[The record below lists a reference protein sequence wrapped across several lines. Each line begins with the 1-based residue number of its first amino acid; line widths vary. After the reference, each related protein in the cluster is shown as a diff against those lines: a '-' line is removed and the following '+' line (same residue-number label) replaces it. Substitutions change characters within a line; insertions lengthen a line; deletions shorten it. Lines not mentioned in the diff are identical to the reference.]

1 MPGQMGNVSRE
12 IEILRKK
19 QKEMLDI
26 KNNERE
32 IKNAYDGLL
41 SRLEN
46 AVVIAN
52 TLFQQQKRQLY
63 TRTSMD
69 GKNQKQTDYI
79 LCSLR

>member
-1 MPGQMGNVSRE
+1 MPGQMGKASRE

-26 KNNERE
+26 KKKTE

-41 SRLEN
+41 SRLEYT
-46 AVVIAN
+46 VVIAN

-69 GKNQKQTDYI
+69 GKYRKQTDYI

>member
-63 TRTSMD
+63 TRT
-69 GKNQKQTDYI
+69 
-79 LCSLR
+79 

>member
-63 TRTSMD
+63 TRKSMD

>member
-1 MPGQMGNVSRE
+1 MPGKMGNVSSE
-12 IEILRKK
+12 IEILRNK

-26 KNNERE
+26 KNNEIE

-46 AVVIAN
+46 AVVTAN
-52 TLFQQQKRQLY
+52 TFFQQQKRQLY

-69 GKNQKQTDYI
+69 GKYRNRLI
-79 LCSLR
+79 IFFAA